1 MAKKRLNLTIDEEVY
16 NAAKNSLNNFSQCFE
31 RYLSSI
37 VENGEN
43 IVIIKEKLAI
53 EERNLYKTMNNIVIL
68 QSELKNALGR
78 DGDIKNLVW
87 TEFKIEL
94 QKRRFDREYEFMDEN
109 IVSKAEEILGYPRD
123 ILIQIESFV
132 RYNYRNFNCA
142 VDKINDWDNVE
153 LEWRSYNDKLLQS

>member
-1 MAKKRLNLTIDEEVY
+1 
-16 NAAKNSLNNFSQCFE
+16 
-31 RYLSSI
+31 
-37 VENGEN
+37 
-43 IVIIKEKLAI
+43 
-53 EERNLYKTMNNIVIL
+53 MNNIVIL

>member
-43 IVIIKEKLAI
+43 IV
-53 EERNLYKTMNNIVIL
+53 R
-68 QSELKNALGR
+68 
-78 DGDIKNLVW
+78 